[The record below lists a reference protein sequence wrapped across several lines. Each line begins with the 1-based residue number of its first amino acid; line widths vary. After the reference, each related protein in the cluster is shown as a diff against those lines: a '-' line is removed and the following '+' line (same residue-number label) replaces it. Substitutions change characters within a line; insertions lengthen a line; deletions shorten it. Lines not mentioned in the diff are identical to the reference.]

1 MKDYKPKNSSIKIHS
16 NTNNEP
22 REQIEQFQ
30 YLNPIDKPVP
40 KDWLTIEENFILFLV
55 VNVPLIAPDFLA
67 SPDSKFNDGHM
78 LMIFIK
84 EGAKKTELLQ
94 MFSETETGK
103 HLDSPLVEFVKIKA
117 FRLEPQPYKQQS
129 DGVLMVDGERVPY
142 GNIQGEIM
150 PSCANI
156 LANY

>member
-1 MKDYKPKNSSIKIHS
+1 MKNYKPKDASIKIHS
-16 NTNNEP
+16 NTSNES
-22 REQIEQFQ
+22 REPNEQFQ
-30 YLNPIDKPVP
+30 YLNPMNKPVP
-40 KDWLTIEENFILFLV
+40 NDWLTIEENFILFLI

-67 SPDSKFNDGHM
+67 SPDSKFDDGHM
-78 LMIFIK
+78 YLMFIK

-94 MFSETETGK
+94 MFAETETGK
-103 HLDSPLVEFVKIKA
+103 HLDSPLVEYVKIKA
-117 FRLEPQPYKQQS
+117 FRLEPLPYKQQS
-129 DGVLMVDGERVPY
+129 DGILMVDGEKVTY